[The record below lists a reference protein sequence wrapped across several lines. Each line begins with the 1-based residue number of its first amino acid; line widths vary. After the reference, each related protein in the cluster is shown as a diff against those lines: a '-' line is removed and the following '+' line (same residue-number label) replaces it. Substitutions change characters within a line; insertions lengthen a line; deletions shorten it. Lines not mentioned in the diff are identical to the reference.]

1 MVDKLNMLPMS
12 QINLPYLHHS
22 FASLV
27 PFGAKPD
34 EISCNFCAIT
44 GSVAVFVRRLDTIR
58 GMQSVLVVDDDPH
71 IREVVCFALEQAGF
85 TTFTA
90 TDGVQAIEQHRL
102 HNPDLVVL
110 DVLMP
115 ELDGLAVCT
124 ELRRIS
130 SVPIVIL
137 SSRDEEVDRI
147 VGLDMGADDYIGKP
161 FSPRELVARVKA
173 NLRRQSQP
181 TGAGEPA
188 NLVRL
193 DEFEI
198 NLDTFEATWR
208 DSLLTLT
215 QTEFQLLRTLIG
227 RPDKVFSRD
236 ALMQGAYDV
245 RRVVSQRTID
255 SHIRR
260 LRDKLAQAGAP
271 GIRTV
276 HGIGYRLDRSSL
288 RKDG

>member
-1 MVDKLNMLPMS
+1 
-12 QINLPYLHHS
+12 
-22 FASLV
+22 
-27 PFGAKPD
+27 
-34 EISCNFCAIT
+34 
-44 GSVAVFVRRLDTIR
+44 
-58 GMQSVLVVDDDPH
+58 MQSVLVVDDDPH

-85 TTFTA
+85 TTYTA
-90 TDGVQAIEQHRL
+90 ADGMQAIEQHRL
-102 HNPDLVVL
+102 HDPNLIVL

-130 SVPIVIL
+130 SVPIVLL

-147 VGLDMGADDYIGKP
+147 LGLDMGADDYIGKP

-173 NLRRQSQP
+173 NLRRQNQP
-181 TGAGEPA
+181 DGSPEQA
-188 NLVRL
+188 NLLRL
-193 DEFEI
+193 DDLAI
-198 NLDTFEATWR
+198 NLDTWEATWR
-208 DSLLTLT
+208 DKQLALT
-215 QTEFQLLRTLIG
+215 QTEFQLLRTLAG

-260 LRDKLAQAGAP
+260 LRDKLTDAGAP

-276 HGIGYRLDRSSL
+276 HGIGYRLDRTNV
-288 RKDG
+288 

>member
-1 MVDKLNMLPMS
+1 
-12 QINLPYLHHS
+12 
-22 FASLV
+22 
-27 PFGAKPD
+27 
-34 EISCNFCAIT
+34 
-44 GSVAVFVRRLDTIR
+44 
-58 GMQSVLVVDDDPH
+58 MQSVLVVDDDPH

-85 TTFTA
+85 TTLTA
-90 TDGVQAIEQHRL
+90 TDGVQAIEQHRT
-102 HNPDLVVL
+102 HNPDLIVL

-130 SVPIVIL
+130 SVPIVLL

-147 VGLDMGADDYIGKP
+147 LGLDMGADDYVGKP

-173 NLRRQSQP
+173 NLRRQNQSDAAAQP
-181 TGAGEPA
+181 T
-188 NLVRL
+188 NVLCL
-193 DEFEI
+193 DDFTI
-198 NLDTFEATWR
+198 NLDTYEATWR
-208 DSLLTLT
+208 NRLLTLT

-260 LRDKLAQAGAP
+260 LRDKLMRAGAP

-276 HGIGYRLDRSSL
+276 HGIGYRLDRT
-288 RKDG
+288 DH